1 VDESEVRPTQED
13 SGLKNGRYEL
23 MSEDHQID
31 SWLSFGLAFVGGYCD
46 AAGYVLARTFTGHIT
61 GTLVLAA
68 ISVAGHDWRAFL
80 RHLLAIAL
88 FLNGVVLILI
98 SGRFIARAPSRFLLP
113 IVMGV
118 EIVLISTAYFALTS
132 HLTAKFGLSVGC
144 LSLALGLQNGAFSQA
159 GGISVHTTYLTGMIT
174 SLLKTESEKYSSQET
189 ASGKPASD
197 QKVKLLGGIWLA
209 FVLGATVGA
218 AMVFWFGA
226 PGLLGAAF
234 LLLAMV
240 IGQCV
245 FRRHTLATSGS
256 ATGWG
261 DNGTCSAAV
270 RLPNL
275 NRGGEPS
282 SSGRG
287 IQKPQKRFCRYGQSL
302 RFLFLLSCGLYFFAC
317 PIHAQTLQ
325 EETLSGPDSHET
337 GQGPHGHLFGD
348 WGGERTR
355 LLERGVR
362 FDFQYISDSLWNI
375 KSEQKERFASWNR
388 FRGTVDID
396 FGALTGVQGLY
407 FHATALWQG
416 GGNLGAYLG
425 LLTSPSGMSS
435 QNTCRLDSWWIE
447 KRWLDER
454 ITARVGQF
462 AGQDFYGAQHYAAS
476 FIFEPMGYALGNLFT
491 TFESFDPPST
501 PAMEIRVTP
510 LHNLYVKSMVLA
522 GDRSPFSHNSTGL
535 IPQFRGTPVSV
546 SEIGFTPGKKASSV
560 RAFDNV
566 ESRKGYSGLY
576 QFGASYNPGKF
587 MSATSA
593 TRRSG
598 NYLLYWMASQALW
611 RVDPKGAKGLD
622 ATFAYDWSPP
632 DVNRNNMLLT
642 AGLRFNEPLH
652 LHIHN
657 TMSLGYVRNSLSPD
671 FLTHGMSSS
680 KTEQG
685 VEFNTLLD
693 VAQMLL
699 LQPVIQYYA
708 NVRGSTNRAVV
719 FGFRTKVEF

>member
-1 VDESEVRPTQED
+1 
-13 SGLKNGRYEL
+13 
-23 MSEDHQID
+23 
-31 SWLSFGLAFVGGYCD
+31 
-46 AAGYVLARTFTGHIT
+46 
-61 GTLVLAA
+61 
-68 ISVAGHDWRAFL
+68 
-80 RHLLAIAL
+80 
-88 FLNGVVLILI
+88 
-98 SGRFIARAPSRFLLP
+98 
-113 IVMGV
+113 MGV

-132 HLTAKFGLSVGC
+132 HLTARFGLCVGC

-174 SLLKTESEKYSSQET
+174 SLLKTESERYSFQGT
-189 ASGKPASD
+189 GSD
-197 QKVKLLGGIWLA
+197 KRVSDRKVKLLGGIWSA

-218 AMVFWFGA
+218 TMMFWFGA
-226 PGLLGAAF
+226 PGVLGAAF
-234 LLLAMV
+234 LLLAIV

-245 FRRHTLATSGS
+245 FRGHTLATSGS
-256 ATGWG
+256 ATAWG
-261 DNGTCSAAV
+261 DNGTRAV
-270 RLPNL
+270 AIRLTNV
-275 NRGGEPS
+275 NRGREPS
-282 SSGRG
+282 SPERG
-287 IQKPQKRFCRYGQSL
+287 IQKPRKRFCRYG
-302 RFLFLLSCGLYFFAC
+302 RRHCFLFLLWCGLYFFAF
-317 PIHAQTLQ
+317 PVHAQTLQ
-325 EETLSGPDSHET
+325 DETLSGPDSHET

-454 ITARVGQF
+454 FTARVGQF

-491 TFESFDPPST
+491 DFESFDPPST
-501 PAMEIRVTP
+501 PAMEVRTVP
-510 LHNLYVKSMVLA
+510 FRNLYVKSMVVA
-522 GDRSPFSHNSTGL
+522 EDREPFAHNPTGL
-535 IPQFRGTPVSV
+535 VPKFRGGPVSI
-546 SEIGFTPGKKASSV
+546 SEIGFTPGKKASSI

-566 ESRKGYSGLY
+566 ESRKGYSGVY

-587 MSATSA
+587 TMPTSS
-593 TRRSG
+593 RPRSG

-611 RVDPKGAKGLD
+611 RVDPKEAKGLD
-622 ATFAYDWSPP
+622 ATFAYDWSPA
-632 DVNRNNMLLT
+632 DINRNNTLLT
-642 AGLRFNEPLH
+642 AGLRFNEPLS
-652 LHIHN
+652 LRIHN

-671 FLTHGMSSS
+671 FLPPGMSSL

-693 VAQMLL
+693 VANMLL

-708 NVRGSTNRAVV
+708 NVGGSTNRAVV

>member
-1 VDESEVRPTQED
+1 
-13 SGLKNGRYEL
+13 
-23 MSEDHQID
+23 MSENHQID

-46 AAGYVLARTFTGHIT
+46 AAGYVLAKTFTGHIT

-68 ISVAGHDWRAFL
+68 ISLAGHDWRTLL
-80 RHLLAIAL
+80 RHLSAIAL
-88 FLNGVVLILI
+88 FLTGVILILV
-98 SGRFIARAPSRFLLP
+98 SERFTRTSSRFLLP
-113 IVMGV
+113 IVMGA
-118 EIVLISTAYFALTS
+118 EIVLISTAYLVLTS
-132 HLTAKFGLSVGC
+132 DLTARFGLFVSC
-144 LSLALGLQNGAFSQA
+144 MSLALGLQNGAFSQA

-174 SLLKTESEKYSSQET
+174 SLLKTEAQRHSSETT
-189 ASGKPASD
+189 AHDKLASD
-197 QKVKLLGGIWLA
+197 LNVSLLGGIWLV
-209 FVLGATVGA
+209 FILGATVGA
-218 AMVFWFGA
+218 AMVFWIGA
-226 PGLLGAAF
+226 PGVIGAAL
-234 LLLAMV
+234 LLLA
-240 IGQCV
+240 ILICV
-245 FRRHTLATSGS
+245 CVSRWRPEKRKE
-256 ATGWG
+256 
-261 DNGTCSAAV
+261 D
-270 RLPNL
+270 
-275 NRGGEPS
+275 
-282 SSGRG
+282 RG
-287 IQKPQKRFCRYGQSL
+287 ICTEDRPRGDGHEAYAQQSHSQERVRKPSEGSIHSKAPRKRFCTYGRRL
-302 RFLFLLSCGLYFFAC
+302 RLLFLLWYGLYVFAF
-317 PIHAQTLQ
+317 PVHSQTPQ

-337 GQGPHGHLFGD
+337 GQGPHGHLFGN
-348 WGGERTR
+348 WGGERSR

-362 FDFQYISDSLWNI
+362 FDFQYISDSLWNL

-396 FGALTGVQGLY
+396 FGALTGQQGLY

-435 QNTCRLDSWWIE
+435 ANTCRLDSWWIE

-491 TFESFDPPST
+491 TIESFDPPST
-501 PAMEIRVTP
+501 PAMEIRVVP
-510 LHNLYVKSMVLA
+510 IHNVYVKSMVLA
-522 GDRSPFSHNSTGL
+522 AVRSPFSQNPTGL
-535 IPQFRGTPVSV
+535 VPQFRGAPVSV

-566 ESRKGYSGLY
+566 ETRKGYSGLY

-587 MSATSA
+587 TSPTSA
-593 TRRSG
+593 TPRSG

-611 RVDPKGAKGLD
+611 RVDPKEAKGLD

-632 DVNRNNMLLT
+632 SINRNYTLLT
-642 AGLRFNEPLH
+642 AGLRFNEPLP
-652 LHIHN
+652 LRIHN

-671 FLTHGMSSS
+671 FLPPGMSSW

-685 VEFNTLLD
+685 VEFNALLD
-693 VAQMLL
+693 VAPMLL

-708 NVRGSTNRAVV
+708 NVGGGTNRAVV